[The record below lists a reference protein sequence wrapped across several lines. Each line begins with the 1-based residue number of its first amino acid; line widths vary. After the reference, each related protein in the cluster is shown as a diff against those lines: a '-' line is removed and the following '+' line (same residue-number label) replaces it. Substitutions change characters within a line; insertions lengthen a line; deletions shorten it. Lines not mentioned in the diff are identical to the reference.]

1 MRSVESA
8 AISQMEIPMATTV
21 GMEQMTATTVNHTGL
36 MTAVDQM
43 ATMIAVDQ
51 PTTMTPADGNTA
63 TMLAADQIA
72 TMPTVD
78 QTATI
83 VVDQMA
89 TGTAVD
95 QTATGTAVNVTGTT
109 TMNQAATNLNMV
121 SQKATVTGRT
131 RTETSNPPSPTY
143 PSTTTGETPTVS
155 AETFNM
161 SLIED
166 SGDGAQG
173 AKPRVLPNPIVPS
186 VSTFDNLTTT
196 SAALVNAPA
205 TVAPVEAPATDA
217 PVDAPATVTMP
228 SVGLGTGKKAGTM
241 RPNPHSTTAR

>member
-1 MRSVESA
+1 M
-8 AISQMEIPMATTV
+8 
-21 GMEQMTATTVNHTGL
+21 L
-36 MTAVDQM
+36 M
-43 ATMIAVDQ
+43 
-51 PTTMTPADGNTA
+51 
-63 TMLAADQIA
+63 
-72 TMPTVD
+72 VD

-89 TGTAVD
+89 TGTVVD
-95 QTATGTAVNVTGTT
+95 QTATGTAVNMTGTT

-121 SQKATVTGRT
+121 SQKATVTERT
-131 RTETSNPPSPTY
+131 RTETSNSPSPTY

-173 AKPRVLPNPIVPS
+173 TKSRVLPNPIVPS

-196 SAALVNAPA
+196 SAALVNAP
-205 TVAPVEAPATDA
+205 VEAPATDA
-217 PVDAPATVTMP
+217 PVDAPATVAMP

-241 RPNPHSTTAR
+241 WPNPHSTTAR